1 MNLVTLKHFI
11 MASNDYIIYDNIY
24 INVDN
29 IQVVFTNI
37 CNSVWLRQPRTT
49 LNYVIRLYKQRVQ
62 CRQ

>member
-24 INVDN
+24 INVDKN

-49 LNYVIRLYKQRVQ
+49 LNYVIRL
-62 CRQ
+62 